1 MRGTAQSHPVR
12 NAILPDTSETPL
24 PGAKQRLRNQV
35 PPMRLQVISYALTLA
50 CGCMAVADALAV
62 DAAGVVKTLKGTVQ
76 IERAAGNSGAA
87 IGSEVYGSDRIVTGP
102 QSSVGIT
109 LRDSTQL
116 SAGADTVLELNKF
129 AFDTTTHDGVLDA
142 SVKRGSLAVI
152 SGKLAKANP
161 DAVRF
166 STPTTT
172 LGVRGTEFIIEVG
185 GDKGG
190 SAR

>member
-1 MRGTAQSHPVR
+1 MHLQS
-12 NAILPDTSETPL
+12 I
-24 PGAKQRLRNQV
+24 KF
-35 PPMRLQVISYALTLA
+35 ALLLA
-50 CGCMAVADALAV
+50 CGCMAAADVFAA

-76 IERAAGNSGAA
+76 IERAGGSSGAA

-102 QSSVGIT
+102 QSSIGIT

-116 SAGADTVLELNKF
+116 TAGADTVLDLNKF
-129 AFDTTTHDGVLDA
+129 VFNTTTHDGVLDA
-142 SVKRGSLAVI
+142 SIKRGSLAVI

-161 DAVRF
+161 DSVRF

-172 LGVRGTEFIIEVG
+172 LGVRGTAFIIEV

>member
-1 MRGTAQSHPVR
+1 
-12 NAILPDTSETPL
+12 
-24 PGAKQRLRNQV
+24 
-35 PPMRLQVISYALTLA
+35 MRLQVISYALTLA
-50 CGCMAVADALAV
+50 CGCLAVANALAD

-76 IERAAGNSGAA
+76 IERPAGNAGAVV
-87 IGSEVYGSDRIVTGP
+87 GSEVYGSDRIVTGP

-116 SAGADTVLELNKF
+116 SAGANTILDLNKF
-129 AFDTTTHDGVLDA
+129 AFNTTTHDGVLDA
-142 SVKRGSLAVI
+142 TVKRGSLAVI
-152 SGKLAKANP
+152 SGKLAHANP

-185 GDKGG
+185 DKGEG
-190 SAR
+190 AR

>member
-1 MRGTAQSHPVR
+1 MVAQ
-12 NAILPDTSETPL
+12 TW
-24 PGAKQRLRNQV
+24 
-35 PPMRLQVISYALTLA
+35 
-50 CGCMAVADALAV
+50 AD
-62 DAAGVVKTLKGTVQ
+62 DAAGVVKTVKGNVQ
-76 IERAAGNSGAA
+76 IERSAGHVAAVV
-87 IGSEVYGSDRIVTGP
+87 GSEVFSSDRVVTGP

-116 SAGADTVLELNKF
+116 SAGENTVLELNKF
-129 AFDTTTHDGVLDA
+129 AFNTTTHDGVLDA

-152 SGKLAKANP
+152 SGKLSKANP

-185 GDKGG
+185 DKGE
-190 SAR
+190 SAH

>member
-1 MRGTAQSHPVR
+1 
-12 NAILPDTSETPL
+12 
-24 PGAKQRLRNQV
+24 
-35 PPMRLQVISYALTLA
+35 MRLQAVSYAVILA
-50 CGCMAVADALAV
+50 CGCMDIADARAA
-62 DAAGVVKTLKGTVQ
+62 DAAGVVKTLKGKVQ
-76 IERAAGNSGAA
+76 IERAAGNAGAA
-87 IGSEVYGSDRIVTGP
+87 VGSEVYGSDRIVTGP

-116 SAGADTVLELNKF
+116 SAGSNTTLELNKF

-142 SVKRGSLAVI
+142 TVKRGSLAVI

-185 GDKGG
+185 DKEEGG
-190 SAR
+190 R

>member
-1 MRGTAQSHPVR
+1 
-12 NAILPDTSETPL
+12 
-24 PGAKQRLRNQV
+24 
-35 PPMRLQVISYALTLA
+35 
-50 CGCMAVADALAV
+50 
-62 DAAGVVKTLKGTVQ
+62 
-76 IERAAGNSGAA
+76 
-87 IGSEVYGSDRIVTGP
+87 VYGSDRIVTGP

-116 SAGADTVLELNKF
+116 SAGSNTTLELNKF

-142 SVKRGSLAVI
+142 TVKRGSLAVI

-185 GDKGG
+185 EKGESG
-190 SAR
+190 H